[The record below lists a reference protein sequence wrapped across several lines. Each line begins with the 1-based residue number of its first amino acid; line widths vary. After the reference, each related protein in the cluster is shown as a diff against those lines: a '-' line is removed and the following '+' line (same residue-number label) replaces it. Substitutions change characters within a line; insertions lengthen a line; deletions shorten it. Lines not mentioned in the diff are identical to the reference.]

1 MTDLM
6 LVWTRRNCAVS
17 QLFSLWIWRIVVG
30 KTSLVAQGM
39 LSNGLAACAHMS
51 VTSVTRMCRVE
62 RAAARDRR
70 IENYDKEDEA
80 SVENLRVAVV
90 RRLLQRF

>member
-1 MTDLM
+1 
-6 LVWTRRNCAVS
+6 
-17 QLFSLWIWRIVVG
+17 
-30 KTSLVAQGM
+30 
-39 LSNGLAACAHMS
+39 MS